1 MLALDDKLKATI
13 IGLILVLIGF
23 LLAVYGFQNFL
34 NRLTYLAV
42 GFVLML
48 IGVWVLSIKLKQW
61 IHNN

>member
-42 GFVLML
+42 GFILML